1 MNYGYSPQQFQAPY
15 QAQYMPQQMNFTPLN
30 TAPQGPM
37 DRLAE
42 LQYNAQMRD
51 AQAQARMMTQ
61 QPQGPRMLSVGSIDE
76 AKGFLSPND
85 GSCIYFVN
93 NNLNEIYS
101 KQLDFSTGKSIFNVY
116 KLIPIQEPPAS
127 PQEPVKAQGNDFI
140 TREEYDTLRGEYEAI
155 KDEIQFLKKELKYY
169 EAKSNAGN
177 QSNQKWSEPAG
188 ITKSDGEQ
196 QPTISKNS

>member
-1 MNYGYSPQQFQAPY
+1 MNYGYSPHQFQTPY
-15 QAQYMPQQMNFTPLN
+15 QSQYMPQQVNFNPLN
-30 TAPQGPM
+30 TSPQGPT

-42 LQYNAQMRD
+42 LQYSAQIRD
-51 AQAQARMMTQ
+51 AQARMMAQ
-61 QPQGPRMLSVGSIDE
+61 QQGPRMLSVGSIDE

-116 KLIPIQEPPAS
+116 KLIPIQESPAS
-127 PQEPVKAQGNDFI
+127 PQESVKVHGNDFV
-140 TREEYDTLRGEYEAI
+140 TRDEYDTLRGDYETI

-169 EAKSNAGN
+169 EAKSSSGY
-177 QSNQKWSEPAG
+177 QSYQKRQESTRNNEPVG
-188 ITKSDGEQ
+188 GEQ
-196 QPTISKNS
+196 SAIPENS